1 MFVEF
6 LNYNVLSFPLTL
18 SKFFLGKMLRIYG
31 ILFAFELHD
40 FRRGKEFEDLERDLV
55 IHNVSPISKVPLFFT
70 SFSSWRSAIQAT
82 RLRAFLTQ
90 SCFTSGDKDAA

>member
-1 MFVEF
+1 
-6 LNYNVLSFPLTL
+6 
-18 SKFFLGKMLRIYG
+18 MLRIYG

-40 FRRGKEFEDLERDLV
+40 FRRGKEFEALERDLV

-82 RLRAFLTQ
+82 RLRAFLMQ